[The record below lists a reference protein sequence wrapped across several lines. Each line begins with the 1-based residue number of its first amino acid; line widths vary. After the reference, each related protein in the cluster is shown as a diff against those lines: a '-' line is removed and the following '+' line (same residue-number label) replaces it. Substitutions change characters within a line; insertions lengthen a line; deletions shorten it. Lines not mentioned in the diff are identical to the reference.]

1 MVNGCDGRGCD
12 SRMIHAYWCLCANNF
27 GDLLTRYW
35 IERLTAT
42 KVEWVPPD
50 QAEMFGCGSIL
61 DSVPI
66 GFTGML
72 LGTGAMFAERKRHD
86 LKRADIRVLRGPLT
100 ARLIFG
106 DPEAGREIQLG
117 DLGVLFVLKKPDV
130 AKDCKVG
137 SLPHYDDREPY
148 KSDCHLDIRGGIE
161 TVVDQ
166 VARCERIVS
175 SSLHGIILADA
186 LGVENKW
193 VDCPRVRGGGFKFRD
208 YAASLG
214 ESIEPGV
221 WRLGNQERIAEMAT
235 ALRES
240 VIKAV
245 EGR

>member
-1 MVNGCDGRGCD
+1 
-12 SRMIHAYWCLCANNF
+12 
-27 GDLLTRYW
+27 
-35 IERLTAT
+35 
-42 KVEWVPPD
+42 
-50 QAEMFGCGSIL
+50 MFGCGSIL

-72 LGTGAMFAERKRHD
+72 LGTGAMFADRARRD
-86 LKRADIRVLRGPLT
+86 LQDADIRVLRGPLT
-100 ARLIFG
+100 AELIFG
-106 DPEAGREIQLG
+106 SPYSHDGIQLG
-117 DLGVLFVLKKPDV
+117 DLGILFTLERPDV
-130 AKDCKVG
+130 NKDCKVG

-148 KSDCHLDIRGGIE
+148 ESDCHLDIRGGIDV
-161 TVVDQ
+161 VVDQ

-221 WRLGNQERIAEMAT
+221 WRLGNQKRIAEMAT

-240 VIKAV
+240 VIEAV